1 MKTNIDIFHFMPQ
14 TKWQKDKDL
23 RFWNIKTI
31 IALQK
36 IGTVQLC
43 SLIKYAYTFLKGLIN
58 NLTITTIFSK
68 NLNIIIQFVILG
80 IGGRSE
86 WIGDDFCDDI
96 NNNEKC
102 LYDDGDCCGLSA
114 QKNFCFKCT
123 CKGK

>member
-1 MKTNIDIFHFMPQ
+1 MKY
-14 TKWQKDKDL
+14 
-23 RFWNIKTI
+23 
-31 IALQK
+31 
-36 IGTVQLC
+36 
-43 SLIKYAYTFLKGLIN
+43 SYTFLKGLIN
-58 NLTITTIFSK
+58 NLIITTIFFSK
-68 NLNIIIQFVILG
+68 FVMLG

>member
-1 MKTNIDIFHFMPQ
+1 M
-14 TKWQKDKDL
+14 
-23 RFWNIKTI
+23 
-31 IALQK
+31 
-36 IGTVQLC
+36 
-43 SLIKYAYTFLKGLIN
+43 
-58 NLTITTIFSK
+58 SK
-68 NLNIIIQFVILG
+68 NLAFEDPSSKKLHDLTDINVHKPKKRVSGNRVSDFRVSGVPPVLG